1 MKLQRMTHMWV
12 HMHYCFREMV
22 MITRGEAAEP
32 LFQEMSQEL
41 SDRQGEQDLVAVG
54 VPEYTIIHEVATTN
68 TANAADASANPS
80 EVCFN
85 IQIINDSI
93 SERDEE
99 FVVSFQLPLDS
110 GAQVGPLNS
119 TCVSIIDDDSE

>member
-1 MKLQRMTHMWV
+1 MCCNHSCSFSCV
-12 HMHYCFREMV
+12 HYD
-22 MITRGEAAEP
+22 
-32 LFQEMSQEL
+32 S
-41 SDRQGEQDLVAVG
+41 AVS
-54 VPEYTIIHEVATTN
+54 EYTSSIC
-68 TANAADASANPS
+68 AAGEDYDGTSQQVTIPASASPS

-99 FVVSFQLPLDS
+99 FLVSFQLPLDS